1 MYTLNNAH
9 QYNDYLIVHWLGWVS
24 EDTTH
29 CMELTLRGKCRPR
42 SHDLAG
48 YIIIVT
54 IAHLTV
60 SSTMVSFW
68 ATDDKLSLPCL
79 CISRSSNMNN
89 QSSRLCVF
97 SSMNIV
103 STSRNELYT
112 YTTMLPWI
120 LTHPVSEHTLVWG
133 SEKSLLE
140 IFLILLIS
148 AGLYWHS
155 SCEQYNYI
163 Y

>member
-9 QYNDYLIVHWLGWVS
+9 HYNDYLIVNWLGWVS

-29 CMELTLRGKCRPR
+29 CMKLTLRGKCPR
-42 SHDLAG
+42 SHDPAG
-48 YIIIVT
+48 LLYKNNHCLPDSIQY
-54 IAHLTV
+54 HGEFL
-60 SSTMVSFW
+60 SY
-68 ATDDKLSLPCL
+68 KLSLPCL
-79 CISRSSNMNN
+79 CISYSSNMNN

-120 LTHPVSEHTLVWG
+120 LTQPPVSEHTLV
-133 SEKSLLE
+133 
-140 IFLILLIS
+140 
-148 AGLYWHS
+148 
-155 SCEQYNYI
+155 
-163 Y
+163 